1 MVNRASVALYL
12 RCDSMYTGDDARIY
26 ERPVSPEGEFVMYT
40 GVSYSL
46 IQELQDYASPRS
58 LTKQEVA
65 HRDQLYEKLEQKF
78 LPLLKGAVYHY
89 RWFDV
94 YEDLWQVARWSF
106 YRSMLTFNLRGGV
119 FFEYYCK
126 RKVYGDLRTYTRR
139 IGKSREREQFVGY
152 KLESMCD
159 RLGNIG
165 IVKIFEDAAFKGIEW
180 RDMFNDRRLT
190 ERERTIIVAQ
200 YIWGCK
206 QKELAGYLHLDQ
218 KTIRKYQRLAL
229 EKLKTIIKD

>member
-1 MVNRASVALYL
+1 MH
-12 RCDSMYTGDDARIY
+12 
-26 ERPVSPEGEFVMYT
+26 T

-46 IQELQDYASPRS
+46 IKELQDYARTRS
-58 LTKQEVA
+58 LTKQEVVR
-65 HRDQLYEKLEQKF
+65 RDQLYEQLEQQF

-139 IGKSREREQFVGY
+139 IARKKGHERLVGY
-152 KLESMCD
+152 WLESMRD
-159 RLGNIG
+159 QLGNIR
-165 IVKIFEDAAFKGIEW
+165 VMEMFEDAASKGIEW
-180 RDMFNDRRLT
+180 RDMLNDRRLT

-218 KTIRKYQRLAL
+218 KTIRKYRRLAL
-229 EKLKTIIKD
+229 EKLKTIVKD

>member
-1 MVNRASVALYL
+1 
-12 RCDSMYTGDDARIY
+12 
-26 ERPVSPEGEFVMYT
+26 MYT
-40 GVSYSL
+40 GVPYSL
-46 IQELQDYASPRS
+46 IQELQDYARPRS

-65 HRDQLYEKLEQKF
+65 HRDQLYEQLEQKF

-89 RWFDV
+89 RWFDI

-139 IGKSREREQFVGY
+139 IRKCREREQFVGY
-152 KLESMCD
+152 ELENMCD
-159 RLGNIG
+159 GFGNMG
-165 IVKIFEDAAFKGIEW
+165 IVEMFEDATFKGIMW
-180 RDMFNDRRLT
+180 RDMLNDRRLT

-200 YIWGCK
+200 YILGCK
-206 QKELAGYLHLDQ
+206 QKEIAGYLQLDR
-218 KTIRKYQRLAL
+218 KTIKKYQRLAL
-229 EKLKTIIKD
+229 KRLKMIVTD